1 MKFRIKNKQFVNDG
15 AVYTATVV
23 ARKLNGYKVIN
34 PEGNVTFICLDDI
47 DVLELSEAEKKMQVE
62 F

>member
-15 AVYTATVV
+15 AIYSAMVV
-23 ARKLNGYKVIN
+23 ARKLNGFKVIN
-34 PEGNVTFICLDDI
+34 PEGNITFICSDDI
-47 DVLELSEAEKKMQVE
+47 DVLELSEAEKKMQIE